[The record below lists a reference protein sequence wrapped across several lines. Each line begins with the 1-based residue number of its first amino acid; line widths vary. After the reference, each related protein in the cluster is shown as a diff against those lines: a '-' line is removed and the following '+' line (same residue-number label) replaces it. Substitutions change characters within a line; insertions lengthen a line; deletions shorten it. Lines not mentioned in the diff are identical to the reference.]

1 MTFVKRDPG
10 APEDFFAAEAAG
22 LRWLAEVPDGAVVA
36 VPLQVDRHALT
47 LPRLVSAAPTAAA
60 AEAFGRALARTHRAG
75 APWHGCPPAGW
86 ADPGFIGPLPMTY
99 RPRPPGEGHPA
110 GGDVPPRSGAG
121 EGGGTSPPAGQ
132 DDPWGRFFAE
142 QRLAPYARTARDL
155 GALDAAGAAAV
166 DRVCAR
172 LADGDPELT
181 GPAEPPSRLHGDL
194 WSGNLLWTPSGVVLV
209 DPSAHGGHRES
220 DLAMLGLFGAPLLDR
235 VLAGYRQ
242 EWPLAEGWQH
252 RAGVHRLYPLLVH
265 AVLFGRSYGADAAR
279 TARAL

>member
-1 MTFVKRDPG
+1 MTFVKRDPS
-10 APEDFFAAEAAG
+10 APEGFFAAEAAG
-22 LRWLAEVPDGAVVA
+22 LRWLAEVADGAAVA
-36 VPLQVDRHALT
+36 VPLEVDRHALT
-47 LPRLVSAAPTAAA
+47 LPRLASAAPTPAA

-86 ADPGFIGPLPMTY
+86 AGPGFIGPLPMTY
-99 RPRPPGEGHPA
+99 RRA
-110 GGDVPPRSGAG
+110 
-121 EGGGTSPPAGQ
+121 PAGQ

-142 QRLAPYARTARDL
+142 QRLAPYARTARDV
-155 GALDAAGAAAV
+155 GALDVAGAAAV

-181 GPAEPPSRLHGDL
+181 GPDEPPSRLHGDL
-194 WSGNLLWTPSGVVLV
+194 WSGNLLWTPSGAVLV

-252 RAGVHRLYPLLVH
+252 RTGVHRLYPLLVH
-265 AVLFGRSYGADAAR
+265 AVLFGRSYGAGAAR